1 MNFRRI
7 SQNPTTMDSN
17 ISKIIVIDNDVT
29 FHYKYQKY
37 FESYLEY
44 SLKGVYTS
52 ISEALE
58 NYDNV
63 IPDIIF
69 SEVDLA
75 HECGIEGIKHFRQ
88 KDPNVKI
95 IMLSAQNDFELV
107 KKAFKNTAN
116 GYLSKPVTERTL
128 YNALDSI
135 MSEGGTM
142 SNDIVSKIIS
152 KFQRKSYD
160 FFSERENQVVEY
172 LCQGATYKTIAEK
185 LFVTAS
191 AINFHV
197 QNIYLKLDVNSKSE
211 ALSKLQE
218 LEFSRAIA

>member
-1 MNFRRI
+1 
-7 SQNPTTMDSN
+7 MDSN

-29 FHYKYQKY
+29 FHDQYQKY

-44 SLKGVYTS
+44 SLKGIYIS
-52 ISEALE
+52 ISDALE
-58 NYDNV
+58 EYDDV
-63 IPDIIF
+63 LPDIIF

-75 HECGIEGIKHFRQ
+75 HECGIAGIQDFRK
-88 KDPNVKI
+88 KDSNVKI

-107 KKAFKNTAN
+107 KKAFKSTAN

-128 YNALDSI
+128 YNALDSTV
-135 MSEGGTM
+135 SEGGTI
-142 SNDIVSKIIS
+142 SNDIITKIIS

-160 FFSERENQVVEY
+160 FFSERENQVVDF

-211 ALSKLQE
+211 ALRKLQE
-218 LEFSRAIA
+218 LEYSRALA

>member
-1 MNFRRI
+1 MN
-7 SQNPTTMDSN
+7 PN
-17 ISKIIVIDNDVT
+17 ISKIIVIDNDLT
-29 FHYKYQKY
+29 FHDKYQRY
-37 FESYLEY
+37 FESYLDY
-44 SLKGVYTS
+44 SLNGIHIS
-52 ISEALE
+52 ISEALAE
-58 NYDNV
+58 YDYLR
-63 IPDIIF
+63 PDIIF
-69 SEVDLA
+69 SEVALT
-75 HECGIEGIKHFRQ
+75 HECGIEGIRRFRK

-95 IMLSAQNDFELV
+95 IMLSAHSDIELV
-107 KKAFKNTAN
+107 KKAFNNGAN

-135 MSEGGTM
+135 MSEGATM

-172 LCQGATYKTIAEK
+172 LSQGATYKTIAEK

-197 QNIYLKLDVNSKSE
+197 QNIYLKLDVNSKSD
-211 ALSKLQE
+211 ALRKLQE
-218 LEFSRAIA
+218 LEYSEAIA

>member
-1 MNFRRI
+1 
-7 SQNPTTMDSN
+7 MDSN

-29 FHYKYQKY
+29 LHNKYQKY
-37 FESYLEY
+37 FGSYLEY
-44 SLKGVYTS
+44 SLNGIYIS
-52 ISEALE
+52 ISEALVE
-58 NYDNV
+58 YDDLL
-63 IPDIIF
+63 PDIIF
-69 SEVDLA
+69 SEVDFT
-75 HECGIEGIKHFRQ
+75 HECGIKGIQDFRK

-107 KKAFKNTAN
+107 KKAFKNAAN
-116 GYLSKPVTERTL
+116 GYLTKPVTERTL

-135 MSEGGTM
+135 MSEGATM
-142 SNDIVSKIIS
+142 SNDIVRKIIS

-172 LCQGATYKTIAEK
+172 LSQGATYKTIAEK

-197 QNIYLKLDVNSKSE
+197 QNIYLKLDVNSKSD
-211 ALSKLQE
+211 ALRKLQE
-218 LEFSRAIA
+218 LEYSEAIT

>member
-1 MNFRRI
+1 
-7 SQNPTTMDSN
+7 MDSN

-29 FHYKYQKY
+29 FHNKYQKY

-44 SLKGVYTS
+44 SLKGIYIS
-52 ISEALE
+52 ISEALDE
-58 NYDNV
+58 YDDLS
-63 IPDIIF
+63 PDIIF
-69 SEVDLA
+69 SEVDFA
-75 HECGIEGIKHFRQ
+75 KECGIEGIQHFRK

-107 KKAFKNTAN
+107 KKAFSNAAN
-116 GYLSKPVTERTL
+116 GYLTKPVTERTL

-135 MSEGGTM
+135 MSDGATM
-142 SNDIVSKIIS
+142 SNDIISKIVL

-172 LCQGATYKTIAEK
+172 LSQGATYKTIAEK

-197 QNIYLKLDVNSKSE
+197 QNIYLKLDVNSKSD
-211 ALSKLQE
+211 ALRKLQE
-218 LEFSRAIA
+218 LEYSEAIA